1 MKGKNSYEPEI
12 IFVLKQDGEIILT
25 PRRPDDYIPHPS
37 LSKGESVVSAGIIK
51 VKIENGKRI
60 LVFENKTGHFRASF
74 DSLKKVE
81 AVVQPKLKDLGFDDI
96 RLEDQKNNP

>member
-12 IFVLKQDGEIILT
+12 IFVLKQDGDIILT

-51 VKIENGKRI
+51 VKVINGQRI

-74 DSLKKVE
+74 DSLNKVKE
-81 AVVQPKLKDLGFDDI
+81 VVQPKLKDLGFDDI